1 MIAETMNNRN
11 LDNIQID
18 MDVGPHE
25 TTDRNVGFL
34 IHDAARQLR
43 TNYDRR
49 MRDLGLTRSQWW
61 VLNHLYFNEGL
72 SQTKLSEIM
81 EIERATL
88 GRLLDRLET
97 KGWIERRTVP
107 KDRRVKLVFLARAV
121 EPLLRTMRALAAD
134 LRAEALADLTEDEQQ
149 QFISTLIKIKGNL
162 TAMVENG
169 DARGHHANDTGGRM
183 KDGQNG

>member
-1 MIAETMNNRN
+1 MNNQ
-11 LDNIQID
+11 NIEHIPVELPVDSQ
-18 MDVGPHE
+18 E
-25 TTDRNVGFL
+25 TAERNVGFL
-34 IHDAARQLR
+34 IHDTARQLR

-49 MRDLGLTRSQWW
+49 MRELGLTRSQWW
-61 VLNHLYFNEGL
+61 VLTHLYFNEGL
-72 SQTKLSEIM
+72 SQTNLSDIL

-88 GRLLDRLET
+88 GRLLDRLEA

-134 LRAEALADLTEDEQQ
+134 VRSDALAELSETEQE
-149 QFISTLIKIKGNL
+149 QFITTLIKIKGNL
-162 TAMVENG
+162 TAMDEN
-169 DARGHHANDTGGRM
+169 ANAGKNRDVLSTSV

>member
-1 MIAETMNNRN
+1 MMTHQKFDHLQMGLQVDSQETAERN
-11 LDNIQID
+11 I
-18 MDVGPHE
+18 
-25 TTDRNVGFL
+25 GFL
-34 IHDAARQLR
+34 INDTARQLR

-72 SQTKLSEIM
+72 SQTNLSGIM

-121 EPLLRTMRALAAD
+121 EPLLRTMRSLAAD
-134 LRAEALADLTEDEQQ
+134 LRAEALADLTEQEQE
-149 QFISTLIKIKGNL
+149 QFIATLIKVKGNL
-162 TAMVENG
+162 LAMGECGYGDGGNG
-169 DARGHHANDTGGRM
+169 NCSGTRDR
-183 KDGQNG
+183 KNG